1 MTTVSSMID
10 HTVLKAES
18 QEEEVIKLCK
28 EAMEYGFKA
37 VCINPTYVGLAKDTL
52 KSSGVKVAT
61 VIGFP
66 LGANTSEVKAFETE
80 NAILNGADEVDMVI
94 NIGNLKDKK
103 YDLVKKD
110 IEAVVNAAKGK
121 ALVKV
126 ITENCLLSE
135 EEKIKAYELSMEA
148 GADYIK
154 TSTGFSTGGATKE
167 DISLMKS
174 IVGNKL
180 GIKASGGIRDGK
192 TAQDMIDA
200 GATRIGASAGIKII
214 NDLK

>member
-37 VCINPTYVGLAKDTL
+37 VCVNPTYVELAKDTL